1 MFAYVIKSAKKRQAL
16 LQFRRRL
23 SLKAVTKTGRY
34 TPMSS
39 QNITVADQAVDGSI
53 VALLDDVEGLV
64 SPPNVCM
71 RLFEL
76 IHMPNTGA
84 ADIAKVVAVDPNLT
98 ARLLRIANSS
108 FYSFSRKIDTVSR
121 AVTVIG
127 TTELYQLVLSISA
140 VKTFAG
146 IPNEL
151 VKMETFWR
159 HSVYTGLLA
168 RTLAMRANV
177 LHPERLFVAGL
188 MHDLGSLVLYHQRP
202 DAMRDIMLIAD
213 GDEEVLYQSELEHF
227 EFTHASVAAYMM
239 EQWQLPEALI
249 DAIRW
254 HHQPEMAQ
262 QARVEAHILYLANH
276 LVNESEQGNFMG
288 SPRADVQLQ
297 QALLD
302 VVGLKENELF
312 FAFEEA
318 AEQFPATLQALL

>member
-1 MFAYVIKSAKKRQAL
+1 MI
-16 LQFRRRL
+16 
-23 SLKAVTKTGRY
+23 
-34 TPMSS
+34 S
-39 QNITVADQAVDGSI
+39 QNTPVASPAVEGSV

-64 SPPNVCM
+64 SPPDVCM

-76 IHMPNTGA
+76 IHLPTTGA
-84 ADIAKVVAVDPNLT
+84 AEIAQVVSVDPNLT

-108 FYSFSRKIDTVSR
+108 FYNFSRKIDTVSR

-140 VKTFAG
+140 VKTFAN

-151 VKMETFWR
+151 VDMETFWR

-168 RTLAMRANV
+168 RTLAIRANV

-202 DAMRDIMLIAD
+202 DSMRDILLVAD
-213 GDEEVLYQSELEHF
+213 GDEEVLFQSELERLGF
-227 EFTHASVAAYMM
+227 SHAGVAGYMM
-239 EQWQLPEALI
+239 EQWQLPEALV
-249 DAIRW
+249 DAIKW
-254 HHQPEMAQ
+254 HHQPEMARE
-262 QARVEAHILYLANH
+262 ARVEAHLLYLANH

-288 SPRADVQLQ
+288 SPRADIQLQ

-302 VVGLKENELF
+302 VVGLKEDELF